1 MDIKNTGLKM
11 INTLS
16 ELFLRDLDKLKTEIS
31 SFKDEK
37 NLWKIS
43 GDTHLDGGQVKNSSG
58 NLCLHLCGNLQHFI
72 GAILGNSGYIRNRD
86 AEFSRK
92 GVTIREPAL
101 PGGRLVT
108 EIELT
113 SKVVKQTLESLT
125 ESSLNNIYPSNIF
138 GEGTTTAGFLIHLAA
153 HLNYHLGQI
162 NYHRRLIDK

>member
-1 MDIKNTGLKM
+1 
-11 INTLS
+11 
-16 ELFLRDLDKLKTEIS
+16 
-31 SFKDEK
+31 
-37 NLWKIS
+37 
-43 GDTHLDGGQVKNSSG
+43 
-58 NLCLHLCGNLQHFI
+58 
-72 GAILGNSGYIRNRD
+72 
-86 AEFSRK
+86 AEFSQK
-92 GVTIREPAL
+92 NVPIRE
-101 PGGRLVT
+101 LVA

>member
-1 MDIKNTGLKM
+1 MIEILIKLLK
-11 INTLS
+11 
-16 ELFLRDLDKLKTEIS
+16 RDLEKLKTEIS

-43 GDTHLDGGQVKNSSG
+43 GDVKNSTG

-72 GAILGNSGYIRNRD
+72 GAILGNSGYIRNRE

-92 GVTIREPAL
+92 NVPVKEL
-101 PGGRLVT
+101 LK

-113 SKVVKQTLESLT
+113 KTVVENTLKTLKEETLQKT
-125 ESSLNNIYPSNIF
+125 YPINVLGYEMS
-138 GEGTTTAGFLIHLAA
+138 TKYFLIHLTT

-162 NYHRRLIDK
+162 NYHRRLLDYNN